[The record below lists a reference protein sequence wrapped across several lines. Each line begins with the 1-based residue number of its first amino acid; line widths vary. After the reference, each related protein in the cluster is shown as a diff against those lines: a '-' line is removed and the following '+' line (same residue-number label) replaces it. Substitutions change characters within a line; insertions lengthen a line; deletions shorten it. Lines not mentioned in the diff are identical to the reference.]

1 MDKPPPYCQCEG
13 CYLYVLDGDNSVMCD
28 KGRQIQK
35 QWTEYYKRR
44 RALREEQLRIER
56 ENRVISPAELKAK
69 EIEKEKARIVKAEA
83 EGRKEK
89 AIIVREK
96 ASETKDRFYNFI
108 FYASLLYLIVLK
120 LKWDIDH
127 HK

>member
-1 MDKPPPYCQCEG
+1 MDKPPPHCECDR

-44 RALREEQLRIER
+44 RFEAELRIER
-56 ENRVISPAELKAK
+56 EKHVISPAELKAR
-69 EIEKEKARIVKAEA
+69 EREKEKARRARAEA
-83 EGRKEK
+83 EGGKEK

-96 ASETKDRFYNFI
+96 ASDPKDRFYNFI
-108 FYASLLYLIVLK
+108 FYASLLYILTLK
-120 LKWDIDH
+120 LKWDIESP
-127 HK
+127 